1 MEGQSMWTKSNLIYF
16 PALPGTACQDSTS
29 DKLRK
34 TNKKYIKP
42 IIVQPQNIL
51 GKYSEMP
58 KHEEMAKK
66 QFKTI
71 LLSFSCTLILEI

>member
-1 MEGQSMWTKSNLIYF
+1 MEGQYGNKIKLNLLST
-16 PALPGTACQDSTS
+16 LPVTAGQDSTS
-29 DKLRK
+29 DNLRK
-34 TNKKYIKP
+34 INKKYIKP

-51 GKYSEMP
+51 SKYSEMP

-71 LLSFSCTLILEI
+71 LLSFSCTLILQI